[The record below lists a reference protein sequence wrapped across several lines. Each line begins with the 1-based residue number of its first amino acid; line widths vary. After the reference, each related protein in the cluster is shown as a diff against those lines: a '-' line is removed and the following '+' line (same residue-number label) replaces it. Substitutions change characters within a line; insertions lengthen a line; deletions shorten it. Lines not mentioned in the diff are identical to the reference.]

1 MMGRMHCVVP
11 VGIAA
16 SLYGPDPGPII
27 VAGSAGVLPD
37 IDEIK
42 SHRGIGCGR
51 CRYDGHVL
59 SFGADMD
66 PGGDERLDLPS
77 CARCSIR
84 WYTVMVAI
92 CLGSRIAVDARQ
104 LENVWIAGL
113 HTHARWT
120 GVIDCCICRSTVAA
134 CLDRSSERR

>member
-84 WYTVMVAI
+84 WYPVMVAI
-92 CLGSRIAVDARQ
+92 CS
-104 LENVWIAGL
+104 
-113 HTHARWT
+113 
-120 GVIDCCICRSTVAA
+120 GVRNIGGRSPIGK
-134 CLDRSSERR
+134 CLDCWITHTCSLDWCH